1 LAFCLQIIEI
11 PIESPIAKVGE
22 EIASPPGGVQ
32 RGEAPLRFLLSPQDR
47 RFASG
52 EMGVWGLMPVE
63 GAMNRAP
70 TLCGWACRV

>member
-32 RGEAPLRFLLSPQDR
+32 RGEAPLRFLLSPKIEDSPQ
-47 RFASG
+47 AKWGSG
-52 EMGVWGLMPVE
+52 G
-63 GAMNRAP
+63 
-70 TLCGWACRV
+70 